1 MGEAKLKVKRE
12 VKAITQAIVVETNA
26 GRIQVRWDAE
36 AATTP
41 FGQMVFFI
49 EFLNLTGLFERWIAT
64 CPLNYQ
70 GAHSSKKQDILG
82 TWLLSILSGH
92 KRYSHITTIRADG
105 VTPELLGMQH
115 VVSEDTVRRALS
127 AIEETP
133 GVDWLQGHID
143 ASVLPLLS
151 APWILDVDATIKQL
165 YGKQQE
171 AAVKGYNPKKPGRP
185 SQTYHTYQMS
195 GLRLILGVEVTA
207 GNESNASHSLPGLL
221 RCIDR
226 LPQDK
231 RPKLV
236 RGDCGFGTDPVMQ
249 GLEERGIPYL
259 FKLRLSKNVKR
270 YIQQVFWTDGWSDA
284 GQGWEGREGELA
296 LTGWASARRVIVLR
310 RALIGEVLLADDSGQ
325 MDLGFVESDI
335 AAKRYEYAVLVT
347 DLRDDVPAL
356 AQLYRDRAD
365 SENTFDE
372 LKNQWGWGGFAT
384 QDLKRCRLSA
394 MGVAMVYN
402 WWSLFVRLANPQ
414 ARMEAITS
422 RPLLLSG
429 VGRKTSHGGQ
439 QHLTIS
445 PVHGKASQA
454 IELLTK
460 VSLLLNNWKSI
471 AEQSPLKPVWF
482 LVCEHIAKFV
492 TGFDWL
498 SPPESRLRLAGKLS

>member
-1 MGEAKLKVKRE
+1 MVEAVS
-12 VKAITQAIVVETNA
+12 QAIGVETNG
-26 GRIQVRWDAE
+26 GRIQVRWDAD

-49 EFLNLTGLFERWIAT
+49 EFLNLTGVLERWIVS
-64 CPLNYQ
+64 CPLDYR

-92 KRYSHITTIRADG
+92 KRYAHITTIRADG
-105 VTPELLGMQH
+105 VTPELLGMQQ
-115 VVSEDTVRRALS
+115 VVSEDTVRRALA
-127 AIEETP
+127 AIEETT
-133 GVDWLQGHID
+133 GVDWLQSHID
-143 ASVLPLLS
+143 ASVLPLLN

-165 YGKQQE
+165 YGKQE
-171 AAVKGYNPKKPGRP
+171 GAEIGYNPKKPGRP

-221 RCIDR
+221 RRIDS
-226 LPQDK
+226 LPRDK
-231 RPKLV
+231 QPKLV
-236 RGDCGFGTDPVMQ
+236 RGDCGFGTDTVMQ
-249 GLEERGIPYL
+249 GLEERRIPYL
-259 FKLRLSKNVKR
+259 FKLRLTKNVKR
-270 YIQQVFWTDGWSDA
+270 YIQNVFWTEGWVDA

-296 LTGWASARRVIVLR
+296 LTGWNQTRRVIVLR
-310 RALIGEVLLADDSGQ
+310 RALIGEVLLADTAGQ

-347 DLRDDVPAL
+347 DLRYDIAAL

-372 LKNQWGWGGFAT
+372 LKNQSGWGGFTT
-384 QDLKRCRLSA
+384 QDIKRCRLSA

-402 WWSLFVRLANPQ
+402 WWSLFVRLANSQ

-429 VGRKTSHGGQ
+429 VGRKTTHAGQ
-439 QHLTIS
+439 QHLTIA
-445 PVHGKASQA
+445 PMHGKASQA
-454 IELLTK
+454 ISLLTK
-460 VSLLLNNWKSI
+460 MSLRLKEWKSI
-471 AEQSPLKPVWF
+471 AEQSPLKSVWF
-482 LVCEHIAKFV
+482 QVCEHIAKLV
-492 TGFDWL
+492 TGFNWL
-498 SPPESRLRLAGKLS
+498 EPPESRLRVAGISI

>member
-1 MGEAKLKVKRE
+1 MGEAKLKVKRST
-12 VKAITQAIVVETNA
+12 KAGSQAIGVETSG
-26 GRIQVRWDAE
+26 GRIQVRWDTD

-49 EFLNLTGLFERWIAT
+49 EFLNLTGLLERWVAS
-64 CPLNYQ
+64 CPLDYR

-92 KRYSHITTIRADG
+92 KRYAHITTIRADG
-105 VTPELLGMQH
+105 VTPELLGMQQ
-115 VVSEDTVRRALS
+115 VVSEDTVRRALT

-133 GVDWLQGHID
+133 GVDWLQSHID
-143 ASVLPLLS
+143 SSVLPLLG

-165 YGKQQE
+165 YGKQE
-171 AAVKGYNPKKPGRP
+171 GAAIGYNPKKPGRP

-195 GLRLILGVEVTA
+195 GLRLILGVDVTA

-226 LPQDK
+226 LPHDK

-236 RGDCGFGTDPVMQ
+236 RGDCGFGTDTVMQ
-249 GLEERGIPYL
+249 GLEERSISYL
-259 FKLRLSKNVKR
+259 FKLRLTKNVKR
-270 YIQQVFWTDGWSDA
+270 YIQQVFWTEGWADA

-296 LTGWASARRVIVLR
+296 LTGWAQTRRVIVLR
-310 RALIGEVLLADDSGQ
+310 RALMGEVLLACDTGQ

-347 DLRDDVPAL
+347 DLRDDIAAL

-372 LKNQWGWGGFAT
+372 LKNQWGWGGFTT
-384 QDLKRCRLSA
+384 QDIKRCRLSA
-394 MGVAMVYN
+394 MGVAMAYN
-402 WWSLFVRLANPQ
+402 WWSLFVRLAHPQ
-414 ARMEAITS
+414 TRMEAITS

-429 VGRKTSHGGQ
+429 VGRKTTHAGQ
-439 QHLTIS
+439 QHLTIT
-445 PVHGKASQA
+445 PLHGKASQA
-454 IELLTK
+454 ISLLTK
-460 VSLLLNNWKSI
+460 VSLLLKEWKSI
-471 AEQSPLKPVWF
+471 AEQSPLKSVWF
-482 LVCEHIAKFV
+482 QVCEHIAKLV
-492 TGFDWL
+492 TGFNWL
-498 SPPESRLRLAGKLS
+498 APPESRLRLAVNSI